1 MLPFVWHNVVVPLS
15 RLHCCSGGNCR
26 VHDDGEGAMLIPV
39 FMVAISF
46 QFASPVVV
54 CHVMA
59 VS

>member
-1 MLPFVWHNVVVPLS
+1 MLLSVWHSVVVPLS
-15 RLHCCSGGNCR
+15 DSHCCSGGDCR
-26 VHDDGEGAMLIPV
+26 VHDDGEGVMLIPV

-46 QFASPVVV
+46 QFALLVVV

>member
-1 MLPFVWHNVVVPLS
+1 
-15 RLHCCSGGNCR
+15 

-59 VS
+59 MS